1 VTEQPAEHEH
11 RVTPLELFFDLVF
24 VFGFTQVTTLMAD
37 DTSWSGLGE
46 GLLVLAALWWA
57 WTGYAWLTNAVD
69 PEEGA
74 VRGAMLVA
82 IAAMFIAALAVP
94 DVFGEHG
101 VLFGVLFLIVRL
113 MHVALYALAGR
124 GDRDLLLAVLR
135 ITPLTAIG
143 SLLIIVAGFADA
155 DVKPAI
161 WLLALSIDYLGPVVS
176 GARGWSVHP
185 EHFCERHGLILIIA
199 LGEAFIAIGL
209 GAADTSLGAGVILT
223 AVLGLVVATSM
234 WLAYFDFFS
243 IRAPLILAERSGHE
257 RNALARDLFSYLHFP
272 MIAGIVLVAL
282 GLKTTLGHFDE
293 ELGTVAATA
302 LFGGS
307 SLYLLAY
314 SAVRLRLQRRLSRG
328 RFVTALVFLA
338 LLPAAFAVP
347 ALAAV
352 ALATLVWLSFH
363 AYEFIWWHEARAET
377 RALRAPMG

>member
-1 VTEQPAEHEH
+1 
-11 RVTPLELFFDLVF
+11 
-24 VFGFTQVTTLMAD
+24 VTTLMAD
-37 DTSWSGLGE
+37 DTSWSGLAE

-257 RNALARDLFSYLHFP
+257 RNALARDLFSYLHLP

-363 AYEFIWWHEARAET
+363 AYEFIWWREARAET
-377 RALRAPMG
+377 RALRSSAG